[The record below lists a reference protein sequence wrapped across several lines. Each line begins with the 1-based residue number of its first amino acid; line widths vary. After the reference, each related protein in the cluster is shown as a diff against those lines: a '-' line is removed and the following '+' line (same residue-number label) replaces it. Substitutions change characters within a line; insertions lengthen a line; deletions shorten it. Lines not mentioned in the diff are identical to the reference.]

1 MKTLF
6 LVRRGG
12 GLQVRRLIQFQTKFF
27 ALELWG
33 RQFEVGVPAGI
44 LILDTLERSHAYLQN
59 RWDLDIAL
67 HRYLGRDPHSLK
79 SDHDLHTLWRK
90 LQSGFEQYM
99 DLLSKYL
106 LLCGEEA
113 SIAGMRIS

>member
-44 LILDTLERSHAYLQN
+44 LILDTLELTCVPPEP
-59 RWDLDIAL
+59 
-67 HRYLGRDPHSLK
+67 LGSGHSPAQIFGSRPSLV
-79 SDHDLHTLWRK
+79 
-90 LQSGFEQYM
+90 
-99 DLLSKYL
+99 
-106 LLCGEEA
+106 EE
-113 SIAGMRIS
+113 